1 MIELTSE
8 RVELLKKLYNLRS
21 EESVITNSIKNEI
34 SNLTTNKEITLKE
47 MNEQEEIKHDLEND
61 LDKFVR
67 ESGMFVETFK
77 SFDNDS
83 FAMLREIGIDIQVGT
98 MLDKISLSAPE
109 YEKEQK
115 KLIKN
120 SKNII
125 DDKKKTIEDLQNSI
139 EYNAS

>member
-1 MIELTSE
+1 MIELTRE

-115 KLIKN
+115 N
-120 SKNII
+120 
-125 DDKKKTIEDLQNSI
+125 
-139 EYNAS
+139 